1 MEVDK
6 LDARPQYLS
15 MRIIAKG
22 LSTGSA
28 AITLPSSLRLANCY
42 EREISSRD
50 EKIIQRTCIYRGV
63 VIPWRC

>member
-6 LDARPQYLS
+6 LVARPQYLS

-22 LSTGSA
+22 LSTGPA
-28 AITLPSSLRLANCY
+28 AMTLPSSLRLANCY